1 MDNKSLQEVLKTA
14 GFYAGKIDGIIGRKS
29 AAAIEKYLDKEASS
43 SSWKRWGLGR
53 RKVAVAQLVYKSLD
67 IEVGA
72 IDGLIGPQTRY
83 AHETWLHLSRTGKK
97 PESWRDDVP
106 ETKKPKP
113 VKNNWPTQRGVPRFF
128 GKPGSNQVSLTI
140 PYPMRIAW
148 NKRQTI
154 TRFSCHAKVKDS
166 MERVLVQVKEHYGLE
181 EIKRLRLDLFGG
193 CLNVRKMRGGSRW
206 SMHAWG
212 IAIDIDPERNQ
223 LRWGRDRATLDNPEY
238 DAWWEAWEAEGWTSL
253 GRARNFD
260 WMHSQA
266 ARI

>member
-1 MDNKSLQEVLKTA
+1 MDNKSLQEVLRT
-14 GFYAGKIDGIIGRKS
+14 GGHYAGAIDGIIGPKS
-29 AAAIEKYLDKEASS
+29 QAAIEKYLAEKAPKVP
-43 SSWKRWGLGR
+43 WKRWGLKR
-53 RKVAVAQLVYKSLD
+53 RMTAVAQLTYKSIG
-67 IEVGA
+67 IETGIV
-72 IDGLIGPQTRY
+72 DGLMGPQTRH
-83 AHETWLHLSRTGKK
+83 AQESWLHHSRTGKL
-97 PESWRDDVP
+97 PENWRDDVP
-106 ETKKPKP
+106 ASKPGKA

-166 MERVLVQVKEHYGLE
+166 MERVLLQVREHYGLG

-212 IAIDIDPERNQ
+212 IAVDIDPERNQ
-223 LRWGRDRATLDNPEY
+223 LRWGRDRATLDGPEY

-253 GRARNFD
+253 GRVRNFD
-260 WMHSQA
+260 WMHVQA